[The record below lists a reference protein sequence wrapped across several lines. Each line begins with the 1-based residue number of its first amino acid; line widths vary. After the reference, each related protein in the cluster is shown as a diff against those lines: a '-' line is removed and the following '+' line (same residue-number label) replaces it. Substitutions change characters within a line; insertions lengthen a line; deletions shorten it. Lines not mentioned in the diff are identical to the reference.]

1 MATALT
7 DGRRRR
13 GERSRRAVLGEA
25 VNLASV
31 EGLDGVS
38 IGTLAERTGTSKS
51 GVVALFG
58 SKLDLQLATI
68 RAAREIY
75 IASIVE
81 PTLRAPRGIAR
92 LWSLCLTWL
101 EYSRGRTF
109 EGGCFFRAAAAEAD
123 SKSGPVHDALV
134 AVDEDWIAF
143 VERCVL
149 LAADDLPTMR
159 DPKLL
164 AFELIAFMDAA
175 NSGSLLHGTDRAYE
189 LAEAAMHDRLLAAGA
204 DPDALR
210 SGRR

>member
-1 MATALT
+1 MAAVLT

-51 GVVALFG
+51 GVAALFG

-75 IASIVE
+75 IASIIE

-101 EYSRGRTF
+101 EYSRSRTF

-134 AVDEDWIAF
+134 EVDEEWIAF
-143 VERCVL
+143 VERCVM
-149 LAADDLPTMR
+149 LAADDLPALR

-164 AFELIAFMDAA
+164 AFELIALMDAA

-204 DPDALR
+204 DPESLHR
-210 SGRR
+210 GGR

>member
-1 MATALT
+1 MVTAMT

-13 GERSRRAVLGEA
+13 GEQSRRAILGEA

-31 EGLDGVS
+31 DGLDGVS
-38 IGTLAERTGTSKS
+38 IGALAERTGASKS

-75 IASIVE
+75 IASIIE
-81 PTLRAPRGIAR
+81 PTLREPRGITR
-92 LWSLCLTWL
+92 LWGLCLTWL

-134 AVDEDWIAF
+134 AVDEEWIAF
-143 VERCVL
+143 VERCVTL
-149 LAADDLPTMR
+149 SEDDLPAME
-159 DPKLL
+159 DASLL
-164 AFELIAFMDAA
+164 AFELIALMDAA
-175 NSGSLLHGTDRAYE
+175 NSGSLLHGSDRAYE
-189 LAEAAMHDRLLAAGA
+189 LAETAMRNRLLASGA
-204 DPDALR
+204 HPDAVR
-210 SGRR
+210 AGRR